1 MLFNTDKSRDRYSF
15 KVSLKLLLSV
25 IIQFSKFLNLS
36 SNNPSNFEIITGVP
50 ADKLCKKTLCPEVV
64 RYF

>member
-36 SNNPSNFEIITGVP
+36 SNNPSFEIITGVP
-50 ADKLCKKTLCPEVV
+50 ADKLCRKRSAQELLV
-64 RYF
+64 F